1 MRCLNESIAR
11 EANQEDNCKGHFWEG
26 RFKSQALLDEAALLT
41 CMMYVDLN
49 PIRAGICDTPEQSD
63 FTSIQERLRTY
74 ANASQRAK
82 TQPDETPAS
91 KRKNRNTTQRQ
102 QQNKHFAPAA
112 LLPFGGNE
120 HHDNTCAAIPFS
132 AQDYFVLLEWTGRAI
147 RDDKKGAIPS
157 HLAPILQ
164 RLNINEM
171 QWLTNINY
179 FGHRFYKVIGTVD
192 AIRHYSHALKQSWC
206 RGLSQCSTLYRN
218 KPHPA

>member
-91 KRKNRNTTQRQ
+91 KRKTVTLLNVNNKTNISRPPHYCLLVATNITTTP
-102 QQNKHFAPAA
+102 AP
-112 LLPFGGNE
+112 PFRFRPRITLSYWN
-120 HHDNTCAAIPFS
+120 
-132 AQDYFVLLEWTGRAI
+132 GRAG
-147 RDDKKGAIPS
+147 RSAMTKKVRYHPISRRYCNGSTSMKCNGSRTSTTSVTGFIKS
-157 HLAPILQ
+157 SAP
-164 RLNINEM
+164 
-171 QWLTNINY
+171 
-179 FGHRFYKVIGTVD
+179 
-192 AIRHYSHALKQSWC
+192 
-206 RGLSQCSTLYRN
+206 
-218 KPHPA
+218 